1 MHAGRH
7 KIRLHCD
14 GGEINVN
21 SFEFVRNGD
30 ITSIDANFIAA
41 KTLDDT
47 NIELLLSKPIDFNN
61 ISAGLINNPNQ
72 AFTVHIDSTNNI
84 TIGGMQFDPNFPR
97 IINLQLNSA
106 IQGWSSVTGSAT
118 KVAIS
123 YSGNQINATDGT
135 ALAPFSH
142 RPVTNE
148 LSCTYNCIPGKIEAE
163 NYFFESGISVE
174 GCSDI
179 DGGYNIGY
187 LNTGDYV
194 DYYINAK
201 YSGSFQV
208 SYRNASNGH
217 NGSLEMQLIDS
228 LGNAT
233 TLNQANFNS
242 TGGWQT
248 WQTTNT
254 SEVFWLDKGV
264 HHIRVV
270 ITLQEYNLNWFQFD
284 VVASDNEILLDNEI
298 RVVPNPSS
306 DFIKIKLPDF
316 QKIDDMEIF
325 DVSGRLVF
333 KSPNK
338 FVNISSF
345 KNGIYI
351 INIRSDNKSFQTKFI
366 KN

>member
-1 MHAGRH
+1 M
-7 KIRLHCD
+7 KLK
-14 GGEINVN
+14 
-21 SFEFVRNGD
+21 
-30 ITSIDANFIAA
+30 ITS
-41 KTLDDT
+41 
-47 NIELLLSKPIDFNN
+47 
-61 ISAGLINNPNQ
+61 
-72 AFTVHIDSTNNI
+72 
-84 TIGGMQFDPNFPR
+84 
-97 IINLQLNSA
+97 
-106 IQGWSSVTGSAT
+106 
-118 KVAIS
+118 
-123 YSGNQINATDGT
+123 
-135 ALAPFSH
+135 
-142 RPVTNE
+142 
-148 LSCTYNCIPGKIEAE
+148 
-163 NYFFESGISVE
+163 FESGISVE

-208 SYRNASNGH
+208 SYRNASDGH
-217 NGSLEMQLIDS
+217 NGSLEMQLIDT

-284 VVASDNEILLDNEI
+284 IVASDNNILLDNEI
-298 RVVPNPSS
+298 KVVPNPSS
-306 DFIKIKLPDF
+306 DFIKVKLPNF
-316 QKIDDMEIF
+316 QKIDDIEIF

-351 INIRSDNKSFQTKFI
+351 INVRSDNKSFQTKFI
-366 KN
+366 KD

>member
-1 MHAGRH
+1 
-7 KIRLHCD
+7 
-14 GGEINVN
+14 
-21 SFEFVRNGD
+21 
-30 ITSIDANFIAA
+30 
-41 KTLDDT
+41 
-47 NIELLLSKPIDFNN
+47 
-61 ISAGLINNPNQ
+61 
-72 AFTVHIDSTNNI
+72 
-84 TIGGMQFDPNFPR
+84 MQFDPNFPR

-106 IQGWSSVTGSAT
+106 IQGWSSITGAAT
-118 KVAIS
+118 KVAVS

-135 ALAPFSH
+135 PLAPFSH

-217 NGSLEMQLIDS
+217 NGSLEMQLIDT

-264 HHIRVV
+264 HHIRVL

-284 VVASDNEILLDNEI
+284 IVASDNDILLDNEI
-298 RVVPNPSS
+298 KVVPNPSS
-306 DFIKIKLPDF
+306 DFIKVKLPNF
-316 QKIDDMEIF
+316 QKIDDIEIF

-338 FVNISSF
+338 YVNVSSF

-351 INIRSDNKSFQTKFI
+351 INVRSDNKSFQTKFI
-366 KN
+366 KD